1 MQIRTVLSTLIFA
14 LALSFA
20 SVGTTLAATP
30 DLMGRVNEALQ
41 MAGLPVNAQT
51 QQSFAAGVASGHYTT
66 FEQLVNAMK
75 WHKAH
80 GKTLANTGAFKPMQ
94 KVWAFTGTVTEINN
108 ARIELFG
115 TNKDGVEV
123 WPKFKIT
130 KWTKIKN
137 GVLLLNASDE
147 IRMEVKDEIRRG
159 SVVTVWATSSGEALV
174 IKNNAPWGQGDFY
187 GPVDCP
193 SCAGSNEFKATPDAV
208 EQEDCEW

>member
-14 LALSFA
+14 LALSFV

-30 DLMGRVNEALQ
+30 DLMSRVNEALQ
-41 MAGLPVNAQT
+41 MAGLPVNTQT

-66 FEQLVNAMK
+66 FDQLVNAMK

-80 GKTLANTGAFKPMQ
+80 GKTMANTLAFMPMQ
-94 KVWAFTGTVTEINN
+94 KTWAFTGTVTEINN

-115 TNKDGVEV
+115 MNSNGVEV

-130 KWTKIKN
+130 KWTKFKN

-147 IRMEVKDEIRRG
+147 VRMEVKNEIRRG
-159 SVVTVWATSSGEALV
+159 SVVTVWVTSSGEALV
-174 IKNNAPWGQGDFY
+174 IQNNAPWGQADFY

-193 SCAGSNEFKATPDAV
+193 TCAGSTN
-208 EQEDCEW
+208 